1 MLTLPKQPVTPAW
14 HQQLAWRTYVT
25 SLFGVVSRRRDFT
38 TEFRAGA
45 LIAGVIPDQRRLLIN
60 PALIPLPDARLRF
73 DPVTDHGR
81 RVRLLRAIAAHEAGH
96 VVFSARKPAD
106 PADDRVGWLW
116 NALEDERMERLV
128 VRRFP
133 DLAPDLTFLG
143 DAMFLKDPK
152 PTTDLLN
159 ACLVWRWAHD
169 TDTGPFQVE
178 AEHALLWDRRV
189 RPLVE
194 AAWEAHRDD
203 VEPIAREIL
212 ALIPR
217 TDDAGGGGDQPD
229 DTLSADGG
237 GMSAPQPE
245 EGQPRRANGPAKAD
259 RPAQDATP
267 GDEGD
272 HPEAKVDAQGAPG
285 AGESPAVTTPG
296 EDRPSAT
303 EPGDTAPDGDAPL
316 PSDLPDAPPAPQ
328 DTPSDQLPLT
338 EGLARTLAGL
348 LAPPEAPAR
357 RTSHRSRG
365 RFHYGRY
372 VGGSER
378 YFQQRTDP
386 GRPAPFQ
393 LRICVDLS
401 SSMRGPGLQAATQAT
416 LTLARAAH
424 LARSRFTVIGF
435 THTPWTALPL
445 DTPWP
450 AAADLIQALRA
461 SGSTRLGPAL
471 HATLTLPT
479 RPDER
484 AVTIVITDGQLT
496 DADTRHC
503 EGILRPPGAPTRTP
517 APEIIPILIG
527 DARTGTATFLRL
539 FGHAH
544 PVTDMPGMVQAVRS
558 TLTTLRARPS
568 HVTH

>member
-25 SLFGVVSRRRDFT
+25 ALFGVVSRRRDFT
-38 TEFRAGA
+38 TEFRVGS

-60 PALIPLPDARLRF
+60 PSLIPLPDARLRF
-73 DPVTDHGR
+73 DPVTEHGR

-169 TDTGPFQVE
+169 TDAGPFQVE
-178 AEHALLWDRRV
+178 ADQALLWDRCV

-203 VEPIAREIL
+203 VEHIAREIL

-217 TDDAGGGGDQPD
+217 TDDAGGRGDQPD
-229 DTLSADGG
+229 DSLSADGG

-245 EGQPRRANGPAKAD
+245 EGQPRRAKGPAEAD
-259 RPAQDATP
+259 QPNQDAKA
-267 GDEGD
+267 GDAGAPPQVAENTQ
-272 HPEAKVDAQGAPG
+272 AAPG
-285 AGESPAVTTPG
+285 AGESATP
-296 EDRPSAT
+296 
-303 EPGDTAPDGDAPL
+303 TAPDPGAPSDTTPEGDAPL

-328 DTPSDQLPLT
+328 DPPGDQLPLT
-338 EGLARTLAGL
+338 EGFARTLAGL
-348 LAPPEAPAR
+348 LAPPETPAR

-372 VGGSER
+372 AGGSER

-393 LRICVDLS
+393 LRLCVDLS

-416 LTLARAAH
+416 LTLVRAAH
-424 LARSRFTVIGF
+424 LARSRVTVIGF

-450 AAADLIQALRA
+450 AAAALIQALRA

-479 RPDER
+479 RHDER

-496 DADTRHC
+496 DADARHC
-503 EGILRPPGAPTRTP
+503 EGLLRPPGAPTRTP

-527 DARTGTATFLRL
+527 DATAGTATFLRL

-558 TLTTLRARPS
+558 ALTTLRARP
-568 HVTH
+568 H